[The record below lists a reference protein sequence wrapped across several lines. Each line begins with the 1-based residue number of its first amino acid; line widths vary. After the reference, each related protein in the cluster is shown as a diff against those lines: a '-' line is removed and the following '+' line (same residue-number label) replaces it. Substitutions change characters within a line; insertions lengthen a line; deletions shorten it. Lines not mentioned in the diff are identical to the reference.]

1 MTEEMIAFLIQ
12 HNRKRSYAPGE
23 IIFSQGDTAEAF
35 FYLLD
40 GLSLTYTIFPDGRE
54 RNILVSWPRQLFGA
68 STFFEGVPRR
78 ASAIAVKPCDILA
91 VDAAAYRLC
100 CSRFPTFRDEII
112 RELSRDIGVLFEEL
126 ADSSL
131 MSAELRVAQF
141 LCRRLTR
148 RQYSGPAD
156 RPQLRFTQSF
166 IASVLGISRVS
177 VGHAIS
183 ALVRRGWVETTY
195 GGLVIVDVAALRSY
209 AYG

>member
-1 MTEEMIAFLIQ
+1 MKPTIRELIAP
-12 HNRKRSYAPGE
+12 YASVS
-23 IIFSQGDTAEAF
+23 IIGMCKNAGKTTV
-35 FYLLD
+35 L
-40 GLSLTYTIFPDGRE
+40 
-54 RNILVSWPRQLFGA
+54 N
-68 STFFEGVPRR
+68 
-78 ASAIAVKPCDILA
+78 
-91 VDAAAYRLC
+91 
-100 CSRFPTFRDEII
+100 EII